1 MWLEHPSFKADISS
15 WWNKPVQGRWEGYR
29 FMEKLRVLKCKLRVQ
44 KREVCG
50 DIQVKKKEILNR
62 IEEIDA
68 LELDEPLDSS

>member
-1 MWLEHPSFKADISS
+1 MGGLSFY
-15 WWNKPVQGRWEGYR
+15 G
-29 FMEKLRVLKCKLRVQ
+29 KLRVLKCKLRVR

-62 IEEIDA
+62 IDEIDA